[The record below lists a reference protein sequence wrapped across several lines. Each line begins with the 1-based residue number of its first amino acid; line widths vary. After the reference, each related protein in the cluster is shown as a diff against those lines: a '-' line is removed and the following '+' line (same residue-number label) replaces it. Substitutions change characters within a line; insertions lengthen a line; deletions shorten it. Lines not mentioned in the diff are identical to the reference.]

1 MKRFML
7 IAVSAVL
14 LAGRALADDAPIKA
28 DVTAK
33 GEVKGEPAAEAPAA
47 KSEAK
52 AEPAVEAP
60 AVKSEAK
67 TESAVETP
75 AAKSEAKAEPAAK
88 GKVKNEPAVEA
99 PAAKSEV
106 QAEPAAKGEVMGEP
120 AAEAPAPKGKV
131 KSKPAAKAPA
141 PEPEAASEPVPAPAP
156 APAVKVFSA
165 EERLNAEWTY
175 LKDAASDA
183 TAGVPTADADDLA
196 AFIQRHPDAPMMGE
210 AQLLLASLYQKQGDA
225 KPAMV
230 ALLRY
235 LYEHP
240 GAKAEI
246 KAKSNL
252 LELGDK
258 TLSRQLRSA
267 LGDLVKVPETAD
279 NSERLAT
286 MLQRV
291 VDGLGDVFFDATVT
305 EIRRYQVRYP
315 DSLRLD
321 SVQMSLGQL
330 YEKNRKYPAAL
341 LAYQKVITV
350 YSESPLYPAAQFAVG
365 RIYADDFGDYK
376 KAIEVYQDLAE
387 KYPQSPHALTA
398 LQRTAQLLS
407 EKLKQYEI
415 ALQIDEKIVK
425 SFPKSDGALKALND
439 EALLLRDRL
448 NKPTEAVDAFRRLA
462 EKSQGVSAVQ
472 AYQNAAA
479 VAKDAKEFKLEIEMR
494 SAIANYFPDAK
505 EAAQELFAAGEVY
518 ENSMHDLEG
527 AIKEYKLV
535 AQKFPT
541 SKYKKKADEKLSKLD
556 K

>member
-28 DVTAK
+28 DATAK
-33 GEVKGEPAAEAPAA
+33 GEVKGEPAAEAPAVKSEAKAEPAAEAPAA

-52 AEPAVEAP
+52 AEPAAEA
-60 AVKSEAK
+60 
-67 TESAVETP
+67 
-75 AAKSEAKAEPAAK
+75 PAAK
-88 GKVKNEPAVEA
+88 GEVKSEPAAVA

-106 QAEPAAKGEVMGEP
+106 QAEPAAKGEVMGET

-141 PEPEAASEPVPAPAP
+141 PEPEAASEPAPAPAP
-156 APAVKVFSA
+156 APAVKVFSS

-175 LKDAASDA
+175 LKEAAVDA
-183 TAGVPTADADDLA
+183 TSGVPTADADDLA

-225 KPAMV
+225 KTAMV

-240 GAKAEI
+240 GAKGAL
-246 KAKSNL
+246 KAQSDL

-267 LGDLVKVPETAD
+267 LGDLVKVPEAAD
-279 NSERLAT
+279 NPERLAT
-286 MLQRV
+286 MLQRI
-291 VDGLGDVFFDATVT
+291 VDGLGDAFFDATVT
-305 EIRRYQVRYP
+305 ETRRYQVRYP
-315 DSLRLD
+315 DSPRLD

-330 YEKNRKYPAAL
+330 YEKNRKYPASL
-341 LAYQKVITV
+341 LAYRKVITV
-350 YSESPLYPAAQFAVG
+350 YPESPLYPAAQFAVG

-494 SAIANYFPDAK
+494 SAIANFFPDAK
-505 EAAQELFAAGEVY
+505 DAAQELFAAGEVY